1 MIMQKVGTT
10 EQAKP
15 WERPGVLLGGCLLA
29 CLLLV
34 LAQTVGNGFLL
45 LLVLIGCLLLAAL
58 ACRQGLAIPVLLFF
72 LPWSPLMKLAPGRI
86 SFYTIGLL
94 ICCALALAQDG
105 MRLTVRQV
113 VLAASL
119 MALTLTAKI
128 LQTGSITNDY
138 LMFVFMLLL
147 FPCVARSCPRA
158 TSFRCATMFFA
169 GGIFSAAILA
179 RLVAHYPNISR
190 YIIVESYLTVTRLSG
205 FYGDPN
211 FYSAHVT
218 ACLAGVL
225 VLLSRETE
233 KRRQILLAAVSVALL
248 YCGLLSASKTFV
260 LTVAC
265 LFLFW
270 LPILLERGN
279 YGSARTRLLFGVL
292 CAVAFV
298 LVSPAFRQVLQ
309 IIGARFTEGEGLAGL
324 TTNRTTLWL
333 QYLTAFVH
341 DIPLTLFGAGYT
353 SVNLFR
359 KASHN
364 TLIQAVYQFGILG
377 IPLLLV
383 WMWNMLADM
392 FPESDKPSPGGSTPS
407 CSVSAHSCRGWRW
420 ISFSTMSFSCSRY
433 MSCLESHTWQVGI
446 HRRNPPNPM
455 KMPTKALHNHS

>member
-1 MIMQKVGTT
+1 MIMQKAGTT
-10 EQAKP
+10 EQVKP

-233 KRRQILLAAVSVALL
+233 KRRQILLAVVSVALL

-270 LPILLERGN
+270 LPTLLERGN

-309 IIGARFTEGEGLAGL
+309 IISARFTEGEGLAGL

-392 FPESDKPSPGGSTPS
+392 FPESDKPLAGWKYTVLLCVGSFLPWMALDILQYDEFFLLPVYVLLGVAHVAGWDTPAE
-407 CSVSAHSCRGWRW
+407 SA
-420 ISFSTMSFSCSRY
+420 
-433 MSCLESHTWQVGI
+433 ESQE
-446 HRRNPPNPM
+446 N
-455 KMPTKALHNHS
+455 AD

>member
-1 MIMQKVGTT
+1 MIMQKAGTT

-58 ACRQGLAIPVLLFF
+58 ACRQSLAIPVLLFF

-233 KRRQILLAAVSVALL
+233 KRRQILLAVVSVALL

-292 CAVAFV
+292 CAIAFV

-392 FPESDKPSPGGSTPS
+392 FPESDKPLAGWKYTILLCLGSFLPWMALDILQYDEFFLLPVYVLLGVAHVAGWDTPAE
-407 CSVSAHSCRGWRW
+407 SA
-420 ISFSTMSFSCSRY
+420 
-433 MSCLESHTWQVGI
+433 ESQK
-446 HRRNPPNPM
+446 N
-455 KMPTKALHNHS
+455 AD

>member
-1 MIMQKVGTT
+1 MIMQKAGTT

-34 LAQTVGNGFLL
+34 LAQTVGNGLLL

-233 KRRQILLAAVSVALL
+233 KRRQILLAVVSVALL

-292 CAVAFV
+292 CAIAFV
-298 LVSPAFRQVLQ
+298 LVSPAFRQVIR
-309 IIGARFTEGEGLAGL
+309 IISARFTEGEGLAGL

-392 FPESDKPSPGGSTPS
+392 FPESDKPLAGWKYTVLLCVGSFLPWMALDILQYDEFFLLPVYVLLGVAHVAGWNTPAE
-407 CSVSAHSCRGWRW
+407 SA
-420 ISFSTMSFSCSRY
+420 
-433 MSCLESHTWQVGI
+433 ESHE
-446 HRRNPPNPM
+446 N
-455 KMPTKALHNHS
+455 AD

>member
-1 MIMQKVGTT
+1 MIMQKAGTT

-45 LLVLIGCLLLAAL
+45 LLVLIGCLLLAVL

-324 TTNRTTLWL
+324 TTNRTALWL

-392 FPESDKPSPGGSTPS
+392 FPESDKPLAGWKYTVLLCVGSFLPWMALDILQYDEFFLLPVYVLLGVAHVAGWDTPAE
-407 CSVSAHSCRGWRW
+407 SA
-420 ISFSTMSFSCSRY
+420 
-433 MSCLESHTWQVGI
+433 ESHE
-446 HRRNPPNPM
+446 N
-455 KMPTKALHNHS
+455 AD

>member
-147 FPCVARSCPRA
+147 FPCIARSCPRA

-233 KRRQILLAAVSVALL
+233 KRRQILLAVVSVALL

-392 FPESDKPSPGGSTPS
+392 FPESDKPLAGWKYTVLLCVGSFLPWMALDILQYDEFFLLP
-407 CSVSAHSCRGWRW
+407 VYVLLGVAH
-420 ISFSTMSFSCSRY
+420 
-433 MSCLESHTWQVGI
+433 VAGI
-446 HRRNPPNPM
+446 HRRNPPNPR
-455 KMPTKALHNHS
+455 KMPTKALHNHG

>member
-1 MIMQKVGTT
+1 MIMQKAGTT
-10 EQAKP
+10 EQVKP

-218 ACLAGVL
+218 ACLASVL

-392 FPESDKPSPGGSTPS
+392 FPESDKPLAGWKYTVLLCVGSFLPWMALDILQYDEFFLLPVYVLLGVAHVAGWDTPAE
-407 CSVSAHSCRGWRW
+407 SAETQG
-420 ISFSTMSFSCSRY
+420 
-433 MSCLESHTWQVGI
+433 
-446 HRRNPPNPM
+446 N
-455 KMPTKALHNHS
+455 AD

>member
-1 MIMQKVGTT
+1 MIMQKAGTT
-10 EQAKP
+10 EQVKP

-233 KRRQILLAAVSVALL
+233 KRRQILLAVVSVALL

-392 FPESDKPSPGGSTPS
+392 FPESDKPLAGWKYTVLLCVGSFLPWMALDILQYDEFFLLPVYVLLGVAHVAGWNTPAE
-407 CSVSAHSCRGWRW
+407 SA
-420 ISFSTMSFSCSRY
+420 
-433 MSCLESHTWQVGI
+433 ESHE
-446 HRRNPPNPM
+446 N
-455 KMPTKALHNHS
+455 AD

>member
-1 MIMQKVGTT
+1 MIMQKAGTT
-10 EQAKP
+10 EQVKP

-392 FPESDKPSPGGSTPS
+392 FPESDKPLAGWKYTVLLCVGSFLPWMALDILQYDEFFLLPVYVLLGVAHVAGWDTPAE
-407 CSVSAHSCRGWRW
+407 SA
-420 ISFSTMSFSCSRY
+420 
-433 MSCLESHTWQVGI
+433 ESQE
-446 HRRNPPNPM
+446 N
-455 KMPTKALHNHS
+455 AD

>member
-1 MIMQKVGTT
+1 MIMQKAGTT

-233 KRRQILLAAVSVALL
+233 KRRQILLAVVSVALL

-392 FPESDKPSPGGSTPS
+392 FPESDKPLAGWKYTVLLCVGSFLPWMALDILQYDEFFLLPVYVLLGVAHVAGWDTPAE
-407 CSVSAHSCRGWRW
+407 SAETQG
-420 ISFSTMSFSCSRY
+420 
-433 MSCLESHTWQVGI
+433 
-446 HRRNPPNPM
+446 N
-455 KMPTKALHNHS
+455 AD

>member
-1 MIMQKVGTT
+1 MIMQKAGTT
-10 EQAKP
+10 EQVKP

-58 ACRQGLAIPVLLFF
+58 ACRQSLAIPVLLFF

-128 LQTGSITNDY
+128 LQTGSITSDY

-392 FPESDKPSPGGSTPS
+392 FPESDKPLAGWKYTVLLCVGSFLPWMALDILQYDEFFLLPVYVLLGVAHVAGWNTPAE
-407 CSVSAHSCRGWRW
+407 SA
-420 ISFSTMSFSCSRY
+420 
-433 MSCLESHTWQVGI
+433 ESQE
-446 HRRNPPNPM
+446 N
-455 KMPTKALHNHS
+455 AD

>member
-1 MIMQKVGTT
+1 MIMQKAGTT

-233 KRRQILLAAVSVALL
+233 KRRQILLAVVSVALL

-392 FPESDKPSPGGSTPS
+392 FPESDKPLAGWKYTVLLCVGSFLPWMALDILQYDEFFLLPVYVLLGVAHVAGWDTPAE
-407 CSVSAHSCRGWRW
+407 SA
-420 ISFSTMSFSCSRY
+420 
-433 MSCLESHTWQVGI
+433 ESHE
-446 HRRNPPNPM
+446 N
-455 KMPTKALHNHS
+455 AD

>member
-1 MIMQKVGTT
+1 MIMQKAGTT

-333 QYLTAFVH
+333 QYLTDFVH

-392 FPESDKPSPGGSTPS
+392 FPESDKPLAGWKYTVLLCVGSFLPWMALDILQYDEFFLLPVYVLLGVAHVAGWDTPAE
-407 CSVSAHSCRGWRW
+407 SA
-420 ISFSTMSFSCSRY
+420 
-433 MSCLESHTWQVGI
+433 ESHE
-446 HRRNPPNPM
+446 N
-455 KMPTKALHNHS
+455 AD

>member
-1 MIMQKVGTT
+1 MIMQKAGTT

-147 FPCVARSCPRA
+147 FPCIARSCPRA

-270 LPILLERGN
+270 FPILLERGN

-298 LVSPAFRQVLQ
+298 LVSPAFRQILQ

-392 FPESDKPSPGGSTPS
+392 FPESDKPLAGWKYTVLLCVGSFLPWMALDILQYDEFFLLPVYVLLGVAHVAGWDTPAE
-407 CSVSAHSCRGWRW
+407 SAE
-420 ISFSTMSFSCSRY
+420 TQ
-433 MSCLESHTWQVGI
+433 E
-446 HRRNPPNPM
+446 N
-455 KMPTKALHNHS
+455 AD

>member
-1 MIMQKVGTT
+1 MIMQKAGTT

-147 FPCVARSCPRA
+147 FPCIARSCPRA

-270 LPILLERGN
+270 FPILLERGN

-324 TTNRTTLWL
+324 TTNRTALWL

-392 FPESDKPSPGGSTPS
+392 FPESDKPLAGWKYTVLLCVGSFLPWMALDILQYDEFFLLPVYVLLGVAHVAGWDTPAE
-407 CSVSAHSCRGWRW
+407 SAETQG
-420 ISFSTMSFSCSRY
+420 
-433 MSCLESHTWQVGI
+433 
-446 HRRNPPNPM
+446 N
-455 KMPTKALHNHS
+455 AD

>member
-1 MIMQKVGTT
+1 MIMQKAGTT
-10 EQAKP
+10 EQVKP

-233 KRRQILLAAVSVALL
+233 KRRQILLAVVSVALL

-392 FPESDKPSPGGSTPS
+392 FPESDKPLAGWKYTVLLCVGSFLPWMALGILQYDEFFLLPVYVLLGVAHVAGWDTPAE
-407 CSVSAHSCRGWRW
+407 SAE
-420 ISFSTMSFSCSRY
+420 TQ
-433 MSCLESHTWQVGI
+433 E
-446 HRRNPPNPM
+446 N
-455 KMPTKALHNHS
+455 AD

>member
-1 MIMQKVGTT
+1 MIMQKAGTT
-10 EQAKP
+10 EQVKP

-119 MALTLTAKI
+119 MAMTLTAKI

-233 KRRQILLAAVSVALL
+233 KRRQILLAVVSVALL

-392 FPESDKPSPGGSTPS
+392 FPESDKPLAGWKYTVLLCVGSFLPWMALDILQYDEFFLLPVYVLLGVAHVAGWDTPAE
-407 CSVSAHSCRGWRW
+407 SA
-420 ISFSTMSFSCSRY
+420 
-433 MSCLESHTWQVGI
+433 ESHE
-446 HRRNPPNPM
+446 N
-455 KMPTKALHNHS
+455 AD

>member
-1 MIMQKVGTT
+1 MIMQKAGTT
-10 EQAKP
+10 EQVKP

-113 VLAASL
+113 VLTASL

-270 LPILLERGN
+270 FPILLERGN

-298 LVSPAFRQVLQ
+298 LVSPAFRQVIR
-309 IIGARFTEGEGLAGL
+309 IISARFTEGEGLAGL

-392 FPESDKPSPGGSTPS
+392 FPESDKPLAGWKYTVLLCVGSFLPWMALDILQYDEFFLLPVYVLLGVAHVAGWDTPAE
-407 CSVSAHSCRGWRW
+407 SA
-420 ISFSTMSFSCSRY
+420 
-433 MSCLESHTWQVGI
+433 ESHE
-446 HRRNPPNPM
+446 N
-455 KMPTKALHNHS
+455 AD

>member
-1 MIMQKVGTT
+1 MIMQKAGTT

-94 ICCALALAQDG
+94 ICCALALAQGG

-147 FPCVARSCPRA
+147 FPCIARSCPRA

-298 LVSPAFRQVLQ
+298 LVSPAFRQVIR
-309 IIGARFTEGEGLAGL
+309 IISARFTEGEGLAGL
-324 TTNRTTLWL
+324 TTNRTALWL

-392 FPESDKPSPGGSTPS
+392 FPESDKPLAGWKYTVLLCVGSFLPWMALDILQYDEFFLLPVYVLLGVAHVAGWDTPAE
-407 CSVSAHSCRGWRW
+407 SA
-420 ISFSTMSFSCSRY
+420 
-433 MSCLESHTWQVGI
+433 ESHE
-446 HRRNPPNPM
+446 N
-455 KMPTKALHNHS
+455 AD

>member
-1 MIMQKVGTT
+1 MQKAGTT

-45 LLVLIGCLLLAAL
+45 LLVLIGCLLLAVL

-179 RLVAHYPNISR
+179 RLGAHYPNISR

-392 FPESDKPSPGGSTPS
+392 FPESDKPLAGWKYTVLLCVGSFLPWMALDILQYDEFFLLPVYVLLGVAHVAGWDTPAE
-407 CSVSAHSCRGWRW
+407 SA
-420 ISFSTMSFSCSRY
+420 
-433 MSCLESHTWQVGI
+433 ESHE
-446 HRRNPPNPM
+446 N
-455 KMPTKALHNHS
+455 AD

>member
-1 MIMQKVGTT
+1 MIMQKAGTI
-10 EQAKP
+10 EQVKP

-34 LAQTVGNGFLL
+34 LAQTVGNGLLL

-233 KRRQILLAAVSVALL
+233 KRRQILLAVVSVALL

-292 CAVAFV
+292 CAIAFV

-392 FPESDKPSPGGSTPS
+392 FPESDKPLAGWKYTVLLCVGSFLPWMALDILQYDEFFLLPVYVLLGVAHVAGWDTPAE
-407 CSVSAHSCRGWRW
+407 SA
-420 ISFSTMSFSCSRY
+420 
-433 MSCLESHTWQVGI
+433 ESHE
-446 HRRNPPNPM
+446 N
-455 KMPTKALHNHS
+455 AD

>member
-147 FPCVARSCPRA
+147 FPCIARSCPRA

-233 KRRQILLAAVSVALL
+233 KRRQILLAVVSVALL

-392 FPESDKPSPGGSTPS
+392 FPESDKPLAGWKYTVLLCVGSFLPWMALDILQYDEFFLLPVYVLLGVAHVAGWDTPAE
-407 CSVSAHSCRGWRW
+407 SA
-420 ISFSTMSFSCSRY
+420 
-433 MSCLESHTWQVGI
+433 ESQK
-446 HRRNPPNPM
+446 N
-455 KMPTKALHNHS
+455 AD

>member
-1 MIMQKVGTT
+1 MIMQKAGTT

-309 IIGARFTEGEGLAGL
+309 IISARFTEGEGLAGL

-392 FPESDKPSPGGSTPS
+392 FPESDKPLAGWKYTVLLCVGSFLPWMALDILQYDEFFLLPVYVLLGVAHVAGWDTPAE
-407 CSVSAHSCRGWRW
+407 SA
-420 ISFSTMSFSCSRY
+420 
-433 MSCLESHTWQVGI
+433 ESHE
-446 HRRNPPNPM
+446 N
-455 KMPTKALHNHS
+455 AD

>member
-1 MIMQKVGTT
+1 MIMQKAGTT
-10 EQAKP
+10 EQVKP

-392 FPESDKPSPGGSTPS
+392 FPESDKPLAGWKYTVLLCVGSFLPWMALDILQYDEFFLLPVYVLLGVAHVAGWDTPAE
-407 CSVSAHSCRGWRW
+407 SAE
-420 ISFSTMSFSCSRY
+420 SR
-433 MSCLESHTWQVGI
+433 E
-446 HRRNPPNPM
+446 N
-455 KMPTKALHNHS
+455 AD

>member
-1 MIMQKVGTT
+1 MIMQKAGTT

-233 KRRQILLAAVSVALL
+233 KRRQILLAVVSVALL

-324 TTNRTTLWL
+324 TTNRTALWL

-392 FPESDKPSPGGSTPS
+392 FPESDKPLAGWKYTVLLCVGSFLPWMALDILQYDEFFLLPVYVLLGVAHVAGWNTPAE
-407 CSVSAHSCRGWRW
+407 SAE
-420 ISFSTMSFSCSRY
+420 TQ
-433 MSCLESHTWQVGI
+433 E
-446 HRRNPPNPM
+446 N
-455 KMPTKALHNHS
+455 AD

>member
-1 MIMQKVGTT
+1 MIMQKAGTT

-225 VLLSRETE
+225 VLLSCETE

-392 FPESDKPSPGGSTPS
+392 FPESDKPLAGWKYTVLLCVGSFLPWMALDILQYDEFFLLPVYVLLGVAHVAGWDTPAE
-407 CSVSAHSCRGWRW
+407 SA
-420 ISFSTMSFSCSRY
+420 
-433 MSCLESHTWQVGI
+433 ESQE
-446 HRRNPPNPM
+446 N
-455 KMPTKALHNHS
+455 AD

>member
-1 MIMQKVGTT
+1 M
-10 EQAKP
+10 KP

-218 ACLAGVL
+218 ACLASVL

-392 FPESDKPSPGGSTPS
+392 FPESDKPLAGWKYTVLLCVGSFLPWMALDILQYDEFFLLPVYVLLGVAHVAGWDTPAE
-407 CSVSAHSCRGWRW
+407 SAETQG
-420 ISFSTMSFSCSRY
+420 
-433 MSCLESHTWQVGI
+433 
-446 HRRNPPNPM
+446 N
-455 KMPTKALHNHS
+455 AD

>member
-1 MIMQKVGTT
+1 MIMQKAGTT
-10 EQAKP
+10 EQVKP

-147 FPCVARSCPRA
+147 FPCIARSCPRA

-292 CAVAFV
+292 CAVVFV
-298 LVSPAFRQVLQ
+298 LVSPAFRQVIR

-392 FPESDKPSPGGSTPS
+392 FPESDKPLAGWKYTVLLCVGSFLPWMALDILQYDEFFLLPVYVLLGVAHVAGWDT
-407 CSVSAHSCRGWRW
+407 SAESAE
-420 ISFSTMSFSCSRY
+420 SR
-433 MSCLESHTWQVGI
+433 E
-446 HRRNPPNPM
+446 N
-455 KMPTKALHNHS
+455 AD

>member
-1 MIMQKVGTT
+1 MIMQKAGTT

-225 VLLSRETE
+225 VLLS
-233 KRRQILLAAVSVALL
+233 
-248 YCGLLSASKTFV
+248 LSLIHISE
-260 LTVAC
+260 
-265 LFLFW
+265 
-270 LPILLERGN
+270 P
-279 YGSARTRLLFGVL
+279 TR
-292 CAVAFV
+292 
-298 LVSPAFRQVLQ
+298 P
-309 IIGARFTEGEGLAGL
+309 
-324 TTNRTTLWL
+324 
-333 QYLTAFVH
+333 
-341 DIPLTLFGAGYT
+341 
-353 SVNLFR
+353 
-359 KASHN
+359 
-364 TLIQAVYQFGILG
+364 
-377 IPLLLV
+377 
-383 WMWNMLADM
+383 
-392 FPESDKPSPGGSTPS
+392 
-407 CSVSAHSCRGWRW
+407 
-420 ISFSTMSFSCSRY
+420 
-433 MSCLESHTWQVGI
+433 
-446 HRRNPPNPM
+446 
-455 KMPTKALHNHS
+455 

>member
-392 FPESDKPSPGGSTPS
+392 FPESDKPLAGWKYTVLLCVGSFLPWMALDILQYDEFFLLPVYVLLGVAHVAGWDTPAE
-407 CSVSAHSCRGWRW
+407 SA
-420 ISFSTMSFSCSRY
+420 
-433 MSCLESHTWQVGI
+433 ESQK
-446 HRRNPPNPM
+446 N
-455 KMPTKALHNHS
+455 AD

>member
-1 MIMQKVGTT
+1 MIMQKAGTT
-10 EQAKP
+10 EQVKP

-383 WMWNMLADM
+383 WLWHLLADM
-392 FPESDKPSPGGSTPS
+392 FPESDKPLAGWKYTVLLCVGSFLPWMALDILQYDEFFLLPVYVLLGVAHVAGWDTPAE
-407 CSVSAHSCRGWRW
+407 SA
-420 ISFSTMSFSCSRY
+420 
-433 MSCLESHTWQVGI
+433 ESHE
-446 HRRNPPNPM
+446 N
-455 KMPTKALHNHS
+455 AD

>member
-1 MIMQKVGTT
+1 MIMQKAGTT

-324 TTNRTTLWL
+324 TTNRTALWL

-392 FPESDKPSPGGSTPS
+392 FPESDKPLAGWKYTILLCVGSFLPWMALDILQYDEFFLLPVYVLLGVAHVAGWNTPAE
-407 CSVSAHSCRGWRW
+407 SA
-420 ISFSTMSFSCSRY
+420 
-433 MSCLESHTWQVGI
+433 ESHE
-446 HRRNPPNPM
+446 N
-455 KMPTKALHNHS
+455 AD

>member
-1 MIMQKVGTT
+1 MIMQKAGTT
-10 EQAKP
+10 EQVKP

-147 FPCVARSCPRA
+147 FPCIARSCPRA

-392 FPESDKPSPGGSTPS
+392 FPESDKPLAGWKYTVLLCVGSFLPWMALDILQYDEFFLLPVYVLLGVAHVAGWDTPAE
-407 CSVSAHSCRGWRW
+407 SA
-420 ISFSTMSFSCSRY
+420 
-433 MSCLESHTWQVGI
+433 ESQE
-446 HRRNPPNPM
+446 N
-455 KMPTKALHNHS
+455 AD

>member
-1 MIMQKVGTT
+1 MIMQKAGTT
-10 EQAKP
+10 EQVKP
-15 WERPGVLLGGCLLA
+15 WERPGVLLGGCLLT

-233 KRRQILLAAVSVALL
+233 KRRQILLAVVSVALL

-292 CAVAFV
+292 CAIAFV

-392 FPESDKPSPGGSTPS
+392 FPESDKPLAGWKYTVLLCVGSFLPWMALDILQYDEFFLLPIYVLLGVAHVAGWDTPAE
-407 CSVSAHSCRGWRW
+407 SA
-420 ISFSTMSFSCSRY
+420 
-433 MSCLESHTWQVGI
+433 ESQE
-446 HRRNPPNPM
+446 N
-455 KMPTKALHNHS
+455 AD

>member
-1 MIMQKVGTT
+1 MIMQKAGTT

-147 FPCVARSCPRA
+147 FPCIARSCPRA

-383 WMWNMLADM
+383 WMWNMLSDM
-392 FPESDKPSPGGSTPS
+392 FPESDKPLAGWKYTVLLCVGSFLPWMALDILQYDEFFLLPVYVLLGVAHVAGWDTPAE
-407 CSVSAHSCRGWRW
+407 SAE
-420 ISFSTMSFSCSRY
+420 SR
-433 MSCLESHTWQVGI
+433 E
-446 HRRNPPNPM
+446 N
-455 KMPTKALHNHS
+455 AD

>member
-1 MIMQKVGTT
+1 MIMQKAGTT

-105 MRLTVRQV
+105 MWLTVRQV

-147 FPCVARSCPRA
+147 FPCIARSCPRA

-298 LVSPAFRQVLQ
+298 LVSPAFRQVIR
-309 IIGARFTEGEGLAGL
+309 IISARFTEGEGLAGL

-377 IPLLLV
+377 IPLLLI

-392 FPESDKPSPGGSTPS
+392 FPESDKPLAGWKYTVLLCVGSFLPWMALDILQYDEFFLLPVYVLLGVAHVAGWDTPAE
-407 CSVSAHSCRGWRW
+407 SA
-420 ISFSTMSFSCSRY
+420 
-433 MSCLESHTWQVGI
+433 ESQK
-446 HRRNPPNPM
+446 N
-455 KMPTKALHNHS
+455 AD

>member
-1 MIMQKVGTT
+1 MIMQKAGTT

-147 FPCVARSCPRA
+147 FPCIARSCPRA

-270 LPILLERGN
+270 FPILLERGN

-298 LVSPAFRQVLQ
+298 LVSPAFRQVIR

-324 TTNRTTLWL
+324 TTNRTALWL

-392 FPESDKPSPGGSTPS
+392 FPESDKPLAGWKYTVLLCVGSFLPWMALDILQYDEFFLLPVYVLLGVAHVAGWDTPAE
-407 CSVSAHSCRGWRW
+407 SA
-420 ISFSTMSFSCSRY
+420 
-433 MSCLESHTWQVGI
+433 ESHE
-446 HRRNPPNPM
+446 N
-455 KMPTKALHNHS
+455 AD

>member
-1 MIMQKVGTT
+1 MIMQKAGTT
-10 EQAKP
+10 EQVKP

-119 MALTLTAKI
+119 MTLTLTAKI

-392 FPESDKPSPGGSTPS
+392 FPESDKPLAGWKYTVLLCVGSFLPWMALDILQYDEFFLLPVYVLLGVAHVAGWDTPAE
-407 CSVSAHSCRGWRW
+407 SA
-420 ISFSTMSFSCSRY
+420 
-433 MSCLESHTWQVGI
+433 ESHE
-446 HRRNPPNPM
+446 N
-455 KMPTKALHNHS
+455 AD

>member
-1 MIMQKVGTT
+1 MIMQKAGTT
-10 EQAKP
+10 EQVKP

-147 FPCVARSCPRA
+147 FPCIARSCPRA

-270 LPILLERGN
+270 FPILLERGN

-324 TTNRTTLWL
+324 TTNRTALWL

-392 FPESDKPSPGGSTPS
+392 FPESDKPLAGWKYTVLLCVGSFLPWMALDILQYDEFFLLPVYVLLGVAHVAGWDTPAE
-407 CSVSAHSCRGWRW
+407 SAETQG
-420 ISFSTMSFSCSRY
+420 
-433 MSCLESHTWQVGI
+433 
-446 HRRNPPNPM
+446 N
-455 KMPTKALHNHS
+455 AD

>member
-233 KRRQILLAAVSVALL
+233 KRRQILLAAVSVAFL

-392 FPESDKPSPGGSTPS
+392 FPESDKPLAGWKYTVLLCVGSFLPWMALDILQYDEFFLLPVYVLLGVAHVAGWDTPAE
-407 CSVSAHSCRGWRW
+407 SA
-420 ISFSTMSFSCSRY
+420 
-433 MSCLESHTWQVGI
+433 ESHE
-446 HRRNPPNPM
+446 N
-455 KMPTKALHNHS
+455 AD